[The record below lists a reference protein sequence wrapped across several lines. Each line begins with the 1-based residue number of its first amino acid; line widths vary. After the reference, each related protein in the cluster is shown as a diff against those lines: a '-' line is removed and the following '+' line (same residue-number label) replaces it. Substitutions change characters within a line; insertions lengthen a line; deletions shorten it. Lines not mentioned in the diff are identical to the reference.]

1 MQQSDSH
8 TGSDT
13 RIHVSALLNMR
24 HKDCAEA
31 RLKQPETI
39 RHDAYISCRCS
50 SEGTQSRGK
59 EFTVLRSADHMEP
72 QARAPKLL
80 PLSDD

>member
-8 TGSDT
+8 TGSNT
-13 RIHVSALLNMR
+13 HIHVRALLNMR
-24 HKDCAEA
+24 HKDRAEA

-39 RHDAYISCRCS
+39 GHDAYISCGCS
-50 SEGTQSRGK
+50 SEGTQSRGR
-59 EFTVLRSADHMEP
+59 EVTVLRSADHMEP
-72 QARAPKLL
+72 QARAPKSL